1 MINFIY
7 LKFMKKG
14 LILSFILLCISVNS
28 QQKFEIIFE
37 SEVINDTIKVY
48 AVFLDKEMGLF
59 QFDSGQK
66 SSIFKLNDK
75 TVLKGKVD
83 GVYPVSV
90 WGLGNES
97 EYFFISPGKNYINSL
112 NDPYNEEYRL
122 IKSKLHNLYEVYE
135 LGDLEEIKK
144 ASLDNDRI
152 LSKYIWENNN
162 SLVAFYLLANR
173 LLNHGK
179 INQFIEE
186 GLNGFSNDFKNSE
199 KYKFLFEKYK
209 ILSSNTLFTDNIFH
223 FKDISLNDVEIDF
236 KQFQNKKYVLVDFWF
251 SYCGPCIAQFPDYK
265 DIYSEYKN
273 RGFEIVNISTDKS
286 KFISR
291 WKKVIKEK
299 GLDWVQYLDENG
311 VEALKLNITIFPTNF
326 LLDDSGKVILKNIH
340 PEELR
345 QFLKENL

>member
-1 MINFIY
+1 MRNNFI
-7 LKFMKKG
+7 LV
-14 LILSFILLCISVNS
+14 FILLGVVVNS

-37 SEVINDTIKVY
+37 REETNDTIEVY
-48 AVFLDKEMGLF
+48 AVFLDEEMGFF
-59 QFDSGQK
+59 QFNSGQR
-66 SSIFKLNDK
+66 SNIFIPNNRV
-75 TVLKGKVD
+75 VLEGKVD
-83 GVYPVSV
+83 DVYPINV
-90 WGLGNES
+90 WGLGDEN
-97 EYFFISPGKNYINSL
+97 EYFFISPGKNHINNL
-112 NDPYNEEYRL
+112 NDLYNEEYRL
-122 IKSKLHNLYEVYE
+122 IKSKLHNLYDVYE
-135 LGDLEEIKK
+135 LGDLEKIKE

-152 LSKYIWENNN
+152 LSNYILENNN
-162 SLVAFYLLANR
+162 SLVAFYLLGNR
-173 LLNHGK
+173 ILNHGK

-186 GLNGFSNDFKNSE
+186 GLNNFSDDFKKSD

-209 ILSSNTLFTDNIFH
+209 ILSSNTLFADNIFH

-236 KQFQNKKYVLVDFWF
+236 KQFQSKKYVLVDFWY
-251 SYCGPCIAQFPDYK
+251 SNCGPCIAQFPDYK